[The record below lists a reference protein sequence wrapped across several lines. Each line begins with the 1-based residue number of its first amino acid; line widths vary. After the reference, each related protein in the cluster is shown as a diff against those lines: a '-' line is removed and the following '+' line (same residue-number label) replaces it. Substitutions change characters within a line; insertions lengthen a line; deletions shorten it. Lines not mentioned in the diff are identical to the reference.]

1 MNVYYTAES
10 EKFQQN
16 IRWHACNAA
25 SLRSAKTIA
34 RRRKFFQSTAVHVG
48 VQAPDGIVRI
58 ASWYPSSDVQA
69 GWNDWQS

>member
-1 MNVYYTAES
+1 MSTYYTAES

-48 VQAPDGIVRI
+48 MGVGSEIARI
-58 ASWYPSSDVQA
+58 ASWYPADDVQS
-69 GWNDWQS
+69 GWNEWPS